1 VVDRDAVCRSG
12 PDTDYPIVGYQSAG
26 DIPVVI
32 AQSNTDPIW
41 WVIEYEGKD
50 APCWIADEIVTVA
63 GGVASLPVLE
73 PPPTPTAK
81 PPSNAGGGENIFY
94 YLVKEDTGGPFA
106 CGDSLLYI
114 DTGIPYTGDTT
125 VDIQTA
131 LNAMF
136 SNKHEYYNGLY
147 NPMYRST
154 LRTADVDIIEKEHE
168 FQIYMVGDFA
178 KPKDKCDAL
187 RMRAQVWE
195 TAERQNPENQKAVIF
210 VHGALLGDL
219 LVTGW

>member
-1 VVDRDAVCRSG
+1 VDYS
-12 PDTDYPIVGYQSAG
+12 IVGYQSVG
-26 DIPVVI
+26 DSPDVI
-32 AQSNTDPIW
+32 GQSDTDPVW
-41 WVIEYEGKD
+41 WIIEYEGKD
-50 APCWIADEIVTVA
+50 APCWIDDGIVTVA
-63 GGVASLPVLE
+63 GAVGSLPVST
-73 PPPTPTAK
+73 PPPTPTPK
-81 PPSNAGGGENIFY
+81 PLSNAGGGENIYY
-94 YLVKEDTGGPFA
+94 YLVKEDTGGPFG

-114 DTGIPYTGDTT
+114 DTGIPYTGDST

-136 SNKHEYYNGLY
+136 SNQHEYYNGLY

-154 LRTADVDIIEKEHE
+154 LRAADVDIIEHE
-168 FQIYMVGDFA
+168 PEMQVWLVGDFA

-195 TAERQNPENQKAVIF
+195 TVESQNPEDQHAVIF